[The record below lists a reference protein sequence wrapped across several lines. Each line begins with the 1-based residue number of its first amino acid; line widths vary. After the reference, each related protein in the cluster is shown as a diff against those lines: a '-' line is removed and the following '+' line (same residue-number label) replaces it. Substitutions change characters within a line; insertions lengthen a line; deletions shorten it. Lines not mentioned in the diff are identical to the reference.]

1 MSYKPEESTLIAYLY
16 DELEGADK
24 KKVEEYLFG
33 DEAAQKELEELK
45 DTLSILGHLKDKE
58 VEIPTFTF
66 ENASQV
72 VAGGKS
78 EISFWR
84 RSLAIAA
91 SIALVMLVG
100 YATEF
105 KVALNEGFQL
115 SFGVSTTGYNQQ
127 EVESMIASAIEKNN
141 NELDQRI
148 DNTEASLKQFVDDK
162 NQSFQNRLVSQVS
175 QSSEHGNQTS
185 FDKQQFL
192 TMFKELL
199 EESELAQKKYTDE
212 AMTDFAIFLDIQRQ
226 NDLEIIQTRFNNL
239 QDDAEINQL
248 QTNQILANIISTVDQ
263 PSLNQY

>member
-45 DTLSILGHLKDKE
+45 DTLSILGRLKDKE
-58 VEIPTFTF
+58 VEVPTFTF
-66 ENASQV
+66 ENASKV
-72 VAGGKS
+72 IVGKES
-78 EISFWR
+78 EVSFWR
-84 RSLAIAA
+84 KSLAIAA
-91 SIALVMLVG
+91 SIALVFLVG

-105 KVALNEGFQL
+105 KVNWSDGLQL
-115 SFGVSTTGYNQQ
+115 SFGESPAGYNQQ
-127 EVESMIASAIEKNN
+127 EVELMIASAIEKNN
-141 NELDQRI
+141 AKLDQRME
-148 DNTEASLKQFVDDK
+148 NTEASLKQFVT
-162 NQSFQNRLVSQVS
+162 NNNETFQSRLVSQTS
-175 QSSEHGNQTS
+175 DQGNQAAY
-185 FDKQQFL
+185 DKKQFMA
-192 TMFKELL
+192 MFKELI
-199 EESELAQKKYTDE
+199 EESELDQKKYTDE

-239 QDDAEINQL
+239 QDNAEINQL